1 MGGFSLT
8 LLRKQALCST
18 WIWICHLLRL
28 CGSARVGGDTHDDMR
43 LIGALTS
50 FFLGLVLLFIVAPYL
65 IITVETNAACEG
77 EAFFDID
84 ANVKTIDNC
93 EYSSSRDGELVHAD
107 GTRRSAHGGVSG
119 EASPAAFFFFSYS
132 IFCTYKIIN
141 FAVDQLI

>member
-1 MGGFSLT
+1 MLAWGG
-8 LLRKQALCST
+8 
-18 WIWICHLLRL
+18 
-28 CGSARVGGDTHDDMR
+28 GETHDAMR

-93 EYSSSRDGELVHAD
+93 EYSSSRDGELVHINCQVLHGDHAAILCDTTPCTCLLYTSPSPRD
-107 GTRRSAHGGVSG
+107 GLLSRMPSSA
-119 EASPAAFFFFSYS
+119 
-132 IFCTYKIIN
+132 
-141 FAVDQLI
+141 